1 MTMKW
6 RVEFSKRAARFIDE
20 NSLSEEMILNYAAAA
35 IRKFGGESM
44 NIDVK
49 KLKGNWKGFHR
60 IRVGKIRVIVEFNFE
75 SNVALIEKVDFRGG
89 VYK

>member
-6 RVEFSKRAARFIDE
+6 RVEFSKRAAQFIDE
-20 NSLSEEMILNYAAAA
+20 KSLSEEKVLNYAVAA
-35 IRKFGGESM
+35 IRKFGGEPM

-75 SNVALIEKVDFRGG
+75 SKVALIERVDFRGG

>member
-1 MTMKW
+1 MKW
-6 RVEFSKRAARFIDE
+6 RVELSKIAARFVDE
-20 NSLSEEMILNYAAAA
+20 NSLSEEIVLNYAAAA
-35 IRKFGGESM
+35 IRKFGGEPM

-60 IRVGKIRVIVEFNFE
+60 IRVGKIRIIVEFNFE
-75 SNVALIEKVDFRGG
+75 SKVALIERIDFRGG

>member
-1 MTMKW
+1 
-6 RVEFSKRAARFIDE
+6 
-20 NSLSEEMILNYAAAA
+20 
-35 IRKFGGESM
+35 M

-75 SNVALIEKVDFRGG
+75 SKVALIERVNFRGG